1 MTRSIEECNT
11 TTVFQL
17 HVISTDMLG
26 NTSSLTGNYIRLT
39 DIVEQRS
46 LTVVNVSHHRY
57 NRSTR
62 LQIFRSI
69 FFFNNSLCHFRT
81 YIFSLES
88 EFFSHQ
94 IDGFSIQTLVDGN
107 HDTNTHTSSDNLVN
121 RNIHHRCQFVSRNEL
136 GQLQYLAVCHF
147 LIFQFLHTVGSHFT
161 FLFTVFGRFILTFG
175 CQTCKGFFY
184 LFCYVFLAHFLFDNR
199 FLEAI
204 FIVVISSVVISLSV
218 GLTALTVTIAAFTLY
233 IRSRSSKVGSCNIVN
248 VHLLFIDTVTFLLV
262 SSRFRTV
269 LRSALRQFRI
279 ILTDFLD
286 DSFLH
291 QLLLILTDFFLF
303 FTFATFLFLRFLLGA
318 SRLIQCSQVD
328 LTDHINLR
336 A

>member
-26 NTSSLTGNYIRLT
+26 NTSGLTGNYIRLT

-94 IDGFSIQTLVDGN
+94 IDGFRIQTLVDGN
-107 HDTNTHTSSDNLVN
+107 HDTNTHTSSDNLIN

-161 FLFTVFGRFILTFG
+161 FLFTIFGGFILTFG

-218 GLTALTVTIAAFTLY
+218 GLATLTVTIAAFTLY
-233 IRSRSSKVGSCNIVN
+233 IRSWSSKVGSCNIVN

>member
-1 MTRSIEECNT
+1 
-11 TTVFQL
+11 
-17 HVISTDMLG
+17 MLG
-26 NTSSLTGNYIRLT
+26 NTSGLTGNYIRLT
-39 DIVEQRS
+39 DIVKQRS

-57 NRSTR
+57 NRSAR

-69 FFFNNSLCHFRT
+69 FFFNDSLCHFRT

-199 FLEAI
+199 LLEAI
-204 FIVVISSVVISLSV
+204 LIIVVISSVIISLS
-218 GLTALTVTIAAFTLY
+218 ALTVVIAITIAAFTLY
-233 IRSRSSKVGSCNIVN
+233 IRSRRSKVGSRN
-248 VHLLFIDTVTFLLV
+248 VINVYLFFIDTVAFFL
-262 SSRFRTV
+262 SSICAFFRTV
-269 LRSALRQFRI
+269 LHHFRI
-279 ILTDFLD
+279 ILTDFFD
-286 DSFLH
+286 DGFLH
-291 QLLLILTDFFLF
+291 QFLLVLTDFLFL
-303 FTFATFLFLRFLLGA
+303 FTFATLLLLRFFLRT
-318 SRLIQCSQVD
+318 SRLVQCSQVD
-328 LTDHINLR
+328 LTDHIDLR

>member
-1 MTRSIEECNT
+1 
-11 TTVFQL
+11 
-17 HVISTDMLG
+17 MLG
-26 NTSSLTGNYIRLT
+26 NTSGLTGNYIRLT
-39 DIVEQRS
+39 DIVKQRS

-57 NRSTR
+57 NRSAR

-69 FFFNNSLCHFRT
+69 FFFNDSLCHFRT

-147 LIFQFLHTVGSHFT
+147 LIFQFL
-161 FLFTVFGRFILTFG
+161 
-175 CQTCKGFFY
+175 Y

-218 GLTALTVTIAAFTLY
+218 GLATLTVTIAAFTLY
-233 IRSRSSKVGSCNIVN
+233 IRSWSSKVGSCNIVN

-303 FTFATFLFLRFLLGA
+303 FTFATFLFLRFLLGT

-328 LTDHINLR
+328 LTDHINLC